1 VVDDRPDHF
10 GERRLH
16 DKVEEDAVGVV
27 DGKVA
32 LITGSSKGLG
42 RAIALRLAS
51 LGADCCIN
59 YSREAAPA
67 EEVCS
72 EIGKLGR
79 DAIAIQADVSS
90 PAEIG
95 QLFSAAMDRFGH
107 IDVVVANAGVEL
119 VNVDLVDVKEEDFDR
134 LFRVNAKGPFFV
146 LQAAARMIA
155 DGGRIINI
163 SSSTT
168 VRPQRGESA
177 YGGSKTP
184 AKYFVEVLAKELAG
198 RNVTVNS
205 VIPGPIDQAGIFRD
219 MPRDDPYRKQLIDAT
234 PLGRLG
240 LPEDV
245 ADVVEFLAGPKASFI
260 TGEHILM
267 NGGASF

>member
-1 VVDDRPDHF
+1 M
-10 GERRLH
+10 GAL
-16 DKVEEDAVGVV
+16 

-32 LITGSSKGLG
+32 LVTGSSKGLG
-42 RAIALRLAS
+42 RSIVLRLAS
-51 LGADCCIN
+51 LGADCVIN
-59 YSREAAPA
+59 YSRDAEPA
-67 EEVCS
+67 EAVAREV
-72 EIGKLGR
+72 ERLGR
-79 DAIAIQADVSS
+79 QAMAVQADVSS
-90 PAEIG
+90 PSAIEG
-95 QLFSAAMDRFGH
+95 LFAQAKDRFGQ
-107 IDVVVANAGVEL
+107 IDIVVANAGIEL
-119 VNVDLVDVKEEDFDR
+119 VNVDLVDVTKFDFDR

-146 LQAAARMIA
+146 LQAAARLIA
-155 DGGRIINI
+155 DGGRVINI

-168 VRPQRGESA
+168 VRPQRGESV

-184 AKYFVEVLAKELAG
+184 AKYFVEVLAKEVAG
-198 RNVTVNS
+198 RGITVNS
-205 VIPGPIDQAGIFRD
+205 VIPGPIDKAGIFTN
-219 MPRDDPYRKQLIDAT
+219 MPNNDAYKKQLIDAT

>member
-1 VVDDRPDHF
+1 M
-10 GERRLH
+10 GML
-16 DKVEEDAVGVV
+16 

-42 RAIALRLAS
+42 RAIALRLAAA
-51 LGADCCIN
+51 GADCVIN
-59 YSREAAPA
+59 YSRDAPPA
-67 EEVCS
+67 LAVCEE
-72 EIGKLGR
+72 ITRLGR
-79 DAIAIQADVSS
+79 QAVAIQADVSV
-90 PAEIG
+90 PEEIDR
-95 QLFSAAMDRFGH
+95 LFEAARARFSQ
-107 IDVVVANAGVEL
+107 IDIVVANAGVEL

-146 LQAAARMIA
+146 LQAAARTIA

-168 VRPQRGESA
+168 VRPQRGEAA

-184 AKYFVEVLAKELAG
+184 AKYFVEVLAKEIAARG
-198 RNVTVNS
+198 VTVNS
-205 VIPGPIDQAGIFRD
+205 VIPGPIDKAGIFTN
-219 MPRDDPYRKQLIDAT
+219 MPDDDPYKRQLVDAT

-240 LPEDV
+240 LPADV
-245 ADVVEFLAGPKASFI
+245 ADVVEFLAGPKSSFI
-260 TGEHILM
+260 TGEHLLM

>member
-1 VVDDRPDHF
+1 M
-10 GERRLH
+10 
-16 DKVEEDAVGVV
+16 GVL

-32 LITGSSKGLG
+32 LVTGSSKGLG
-42 RAIALRLAS
+42 RSIALRLAS
-51 LGADCCIN
+51 LGADCVIN

-67 EEVCS
+67 DAVCQEVA
-72 EIGKLGR
+72 KLGGA
-79 DAIAIQADVSS
+79 AIAIQADVSS
-90 PAEIG
+90 PTEIER
-95 QLFSAAMDRFGH
+95 LFAAARERFGH
-107 IDVVVANAGVEL
+107 IDIVVANAGIEL
-119 VNVDLVDVKEEDFDR
+119 VNVELVDVKEEDFDR

-146 LQAAARMIA
+146 LQAAARAIA

-184 AKYFVEVLAKELAG
+184 AKYFVEVLAKEIADRG
-198 RNVTVNS
+198 VTVNS
-205 VIPGPIDQAGIFRD
+205 VIPGPIDKAGIFTH
-219 MPRDDPYRKQLIDAT
+219 MPDDDPYKRQLIDAT

-245 ADVVEFLAGPKASFI
+245 ADLVEFLAGPKAGFI
-260 TGEHILM
+260 TGEHLLM